1 MNISSKTR
9 KDIRFITVMV
19 FLSTAFGIV
28 FSPIMVGG
36 FSPRSSFISGLIGFL
51 ISFFCAVG
59 YFTFLQ
65 RFRHLPFTV
74 FLLLETAYF
83 TSVAATV
90 VVARLFVF
98 DDIVKNLPS
107 KANIIIIALIVTLG
121 ISFIA
126 AFALMLRRML
136 GQNAL
141 LNFFIG
147 RYFKPVEEERI
158 FMFLDLSSST
168 QIAEKIGHLKFHA
181 FLNEFF
187 YDITGAIV
195 AAEGEIYKYVGD
207 EVIVSWRVMDG
218 IKNSRCIQSFFEI
231 QKSIEEKKDK
241 YLNKFGYIPHCRAGI
256 HCGPVIVGEM
266 GDYKREIAFL
276 GDTVNTTAR
285 IQEACKEYKSDL
297 LVSSGFLKKLS
308 LDNNYKVKSIGEIRL
323 KGKEISV
330 ELFGIEK
337 PRKETNL

>member
-19 FLSTAFGIV
+19 FLSIVFGIV

-36 FSPRSSFISGLIGFL
+36 FSPRSIFIGGLIGFL

-74 FLLLETAYF
+74 FLLLKTVYF
-83 TSVAATV
+83 TSVAAVV
-90 VVARLFVF
+90 VVARLFVS

-121 ISFIA
+121 MGFIA
-126 AFALMLRRML
+126 AFVLMLRRML

-141 LNFFIG
+141 LNFFTG

-168 QIAEKIGHLKFHA
+168 QIAEKIGHLKFHV

-187 YDITGAIV
+187 YDITDAIL

-207 EVIVSWRVMDG
+207 EVIVSWRVMDE

-241 YLNKFGYIPHCRAGI
+241 YLNKFGYIPHFRAGI

-285 IQEACKEYKSDL
+285 IQEACKEYKTDL
-297 LVSSGFLKKLS
+297 LASSEFLKKLS
-308 LDNNYKVKSIGEIRL
+308 LASDYKVKSIGEIRL
-323 KGKEISV
+323 KGKEIPV
-330 ELFGIEK
+330 ALFGIEK
-337 PRKETNL
+337 PRKKTNL